1 MEFDIV
7 NPDATGTIAS
17 LRSLGYSV
25 EAAVAD
31 LVDNSIAAAATT
43 VDVRFT
49 WAGRDSWVAVS
60 DNGGGMSPDG
70 LVTAM
75 TIAGTGTSADRS
87 AADLGR
93 FGMGL
98 KTASFSQA
106 GQLVVSTLGKDGGW
120 STRTWDLDIV
130 RATGEWRLVKGAD
143 ETATKV
149 LELLQNDH
157 AGESG
162 TIVLWRRLH
171 RFNSERVR
179 QDDEA
184 TQSQFYSEQA
194 RVSLLLGMVFGRF
207 LSGRRAMTIRV
218 AGTAI
223 APWDPFL
230 STHPAVQQL
239 PSEELPVAGHLITV
253 QPYVLPHPRRLS
265 PESYDAAGGP
275 GGWLE
280 QQGFYVYRRNRLI
293 LAGDWLGLRGL
304 RRDEK
309 HNLARLA
316 VDVPAELDSEWAVD
330 VRKSSVVPPV
340 AARSA
345 LRRIGNAT
353 RRAAREVLTHRGRIN
368 ARAHGAD
375 FVYAWR
381 VDRNDERVRSRV
393 NRQHPLVARVLAGN
407 SSAAD
412 ARALVSLLEETVPV
426 AALRILHET
435 DAVDDPEPFS
445 EASSPE
451 VTAVAERIYAALVD
465 QGTTPREAKLR
476 ISQMEPFDRMDGFW
490 RS

>member
-31 LVDNSIAAAATT
+31 LVDNSIAASATT
-43 VDVRFT
+43 VDIHFT
-49 WAGRDSWVAVS
+49 WSGRHSWVAVS
-60 DNGGGMSPDG
+60 DNGRGMTPDE

-75 TIAGTGTSADRS
+75 TIAGTGTSAGRS

-106 GQLVVSTLGKDGGW
+106 GQLIVSTQVEGTAW
-120 STRTWDLDIV
+120 STRTWDLDVV
-130 RATGEWRLVKGAD
+130 RSTGEWRLMRGTDD
-143 ETATKV
+143 EATKV
-149 LELLQNDH
+149 LETLRRDH
-157 AGESG
+157 SAPSG

-171 RFNSERVR
+171 RFNSDRVR
-179 QDDEA
+179 DDDEA
-184 TQSQFYSEQA
+184 TQTQFYSERD
-194 RVSLLLGMVFGRF
+194 RVSALLGMVFGRF
-207 LSGRRAMTIRV
+207 LTGRRAMTIRV
-218 AGTAI
+218 ADAAV
-223 APWDPFL
+223 APWDPFM
-230 STHPAVQQL
+230 SSHPAVQLL
-239 PSEELPVAGHLITV
+239 PTEELPVAGQLIAV

-275 GGWLE
+275 GGWLD

-309 HNLARLA
+309 HNLARIA
-316 VDVPAELDSEWAVD
+316 IDVPAELDSEWAVD

-340 AARSA
+340 AARAA

-353 RRAAREVLTHRGRIN
+353 RRSAREVLTHRGRIN
-368 ARAHGAD
+368 ARTHGAD

-381 VDRNDERVRSRV
+381 VDRSDDRVRGRI
-393 NRQHPLVARVLAGN
+393 NRQHPLVARVLAG
-407 SSAAD
+407 SSTSTD

-435 DAVDDPEPFS
+435 DAVDDPEPFAEVS
-445 EASSPE
+445 TPE

-465 QGTTPREAKLR
+465 QGTTPREAKRR

-490 RS
+490 TS